1 MRFQRMGL
9 DRFYESAK
17 RGNPYRGYGMNY
29 REVYKANATNGK
41 RLCAIDKMLH
51 EFIEEYE
58 RFIFDNST
66 FEVKDDII
74 IAKVP
79 EFKEMTAKCKDI

>member
-1 MRFQRMGL
+1 
-9 DRFYESAK
+9 
-17 RGNPYRGYGMNY
+17 MNY
-29 REVYKANATNGK
+29 KEVYEAFKTNG
-41 RLCAIDKMLH
+41 RMLCAIDNTLKA
-51 EFIEEYE
+51 FIEAYE

-79 EFKEMTAKCKDI
+79 EFKGMTAKCKDI

>member
-1 MRFQRMGL
+1 
-9 DRFYESAK
+9 
-17 RGNPYRGYGMNY
+17 MNY

-51 EFIEEYE
+51 TFVEEYE
-58 RFIFDNST
+58 RFLFDNST

-79 EFKEMTAKCKDI
+79 EFKGMTEKCKDI

>member
-1 MRFQRMGL
+1 
-9 DRFYESAK
+9 
-17 RGNPYRGYGMNY
+17 MNY
-29 REVYKANATNGK
+29 REVYKANITNGK

-51 EFIEEYE
+51 DFIEEYE
-58 RFIFDNST
+58 RFIFDSST